1 MRPLKLT
8 LMGFHGVRDGMHRDS
23 VTVDLTDLP
32 PGLIAIVGPNGAG
45 KTTIMDNL
53 HPYPIMPSHASK
65 MTADGFSYWDHLCG
79 TRGEK
84 DLEWEHA
91 GKLYRSAFAFRNP
104 GKSRKAEYYLF
115 EKGAGD
121 DWVPVQL
128 PDGTLS
134 DGKADTYNRCIEA
147 VLGSPEAFFTSV
159 FSAQNRRPIASYQ
172 AGEIKRL
179 LAELLGIDHL
189 RDLSAKAG
197 EIAKALGRSLDTLQ
211 RELIGLSAQRER
223 AEQLDSET
231 GKTDEALATA
241 RRDRDVQTS
250 NGAKLLQE
258 QATLAAKQ
266 SAGVATEARLRELRL
281 RQTELG
287 TRRRQLE
294 ADLRTAA
301 TRTATRRS
309 ELQQLV
315 ASRKSTLAEG
325 PAIMAAAEQRDT
337 LQLATGQ
344 RQREF
349 ATLQQ
354 VVSQLEATR
363 AQHAA
368 LSTELQGLEA
378 RGKSAAQ
385 FAGSLKA
392 QADVIETVPCRTDPM
407 HNTCP
412 LLAQAREANSRLAE
426 QVIAVRD
433 LRASYQAKQL
443 AMKPLAESLAALPE
457 KRTALAALQAMLARD
472 QQELQRLTALAARKP
487 MLDVTQEALAQA
499 ERDLVTLAEEE
510 ASITARH
517 GREVAEV
524 DAQFSVVQRE
534 LSGLATDDV
543 TSMLAAM
550 GLRIRQSRE
559 AVVVLDGRIEV
570 LIRQQASLLTE
581 RERVEALLSGLPIL
595 QGRADRLSDEIAQWK
610 LLSKALGN
618 DGIIALSI
626 DDAGPALTRIVND
639 LLLAC
644 YGPRFTIAIQTQ
656 TTLANGEKR
665 EGFEIAVNDGENDST
680 KDFAVMSGGQKIW
693 INECLTR
700 GIALY
705 RAQDTGQSF
714 QTLFTD
720 EADGPLDPERKRA
733 FLRMKR
739 EVLRQGGYEREF
751 FISHTP
757 DLVDEADA
765 VIDVTSFAAAA

>member
-8 LMGFHGVRDGMHRDS
+8 LSGFHGVRDGMRRDS
-23 VTVDLTDLP
+23 VTLDLAALP
-32 PGLIAIVGPNGAG
+32 PGLIALVGPNGAG
-45 KTTIMDNL
+45 KTTLMDNL

-65 MTADGFSYWDHLCG
+65 MTADGFSYWDHLYG

-115 EKGAGD
+115 EKGAAG
-121 DWVPVQL
+121 DWVPLQL
-128 PDGTLS
+128 ADGALS

-172 AGEIKRL
+172 ASEIKRL

-189 RDLSAKAG
+189 RDLSGKAG
-197 EIAKALGRSLDTLQ
+197 EVAKVLTRRLEAQQ
-211 RELIGLSAQRER
+211 RELVGLSAQRER
-223 AEQLDSET
+223 AAQLNRQIGST
-231 GKTDEALATA
+231 VEALITA
-241 RRDRDVQTS
+241 RADRDAKMAS
-250 NGAKLLQE
+250 GAKLLQE
-258 QATLAAKQ
+258 RATLAAKQ
-266 SAGVATEARLRELRL
+266 SAAAGIEARLRELRQ
-281 RQTELG
+281 RETELA

-294 ADLRTAA
+294 TDQRALA
-301 TRTATRRS
+301 TRTVARRRDL
-309 ELQQLV
+309 ELLV
-315 ASRKSTLAEG
+315 GNRKATLAEG
-325 PAIMAAAEQRDT
+325 PAILAAAEQRDA
-337 LQLATGQ
+337 LQMVIGRKQADLAT
-344 RQREF
+344 
-349 ATLQQ
+349 QQ
-354 VVSQLEATR
+354 QAVDQLEATR

-378 RGKSAAQ
+378 RGKSTAQ
-385 FAGSLKA
+385 FAGSMKA
-392 QADVIETVPCRTDPM
+392 QADVIDTVPCRADPM
-407 HNTCP
+407 HNACP
-412 LLAQAREANSRLAE
+412 LLAQAREAKGKLAE

-443 AMKPLAESLAALPE
+443 AMKPLAESLGTLPE
-457 KRTALAALQAMLARD
+457 KRAALTAMQSALTRD
-472 QQELQRLTALAARKP
+472 QQELQRLTALAAKRP
-487 MLDVTQEALAQA
+487 MLDVAQEALAQA
-499 ERDLVTLAEEE
+499 ERDLATLAEEE
-510 ASITARH
+510 ADAIARH
-517 GREVAEV
+517 QREMAAADTQLSAVL
-524 DAQFSVVQRE
+524 RE
-534 LSGLATDDV
+534 LSGLATEDV
-543 TSMLAAM
+543 TGMLSNLDM
-550 GLRIRQSRE
+550 RVRQSRE
-559 AVVVLDGRIEV
+559 AVVALDGRIEA
-570 LIRQQASLLTE
+570 LIRQQASLSTE
-581 RERVEALLSGLPIL
+581 LDRVDALVAGLPAV
-595 QGRADRLSDEIAQWK
+595 QGKADLISDEIAQWK
-610 LLSKALGN
+610 LLAKALGN
-618 DGIIALSI
+618 DGVIALSI

-665 EGFEIAVNDGENDST
+665 EGFEISVNDGENDST

-705 RAQDTGQSF
+705 RAQDSGQSF

-733 FLRMKR
+733 FMRMKR

-765 VIDVTSFAAAA
+765 VIDVVALAAQ

>member
-8 LMGFHGVRDGMHRDS
+8 LSGFHGVRDGMRRDS
-23 VTVDLTDLP
+23 VTLDLTHLP
-32 PGLIAIVGPNGAG
+32 PGLVALVGPNGAG
-45 KTTIMDNL
+45 KTTLMDNL

-65 MTADGFSYWDHLCG
+65 MSADAFSYWDHLCG

-91 GKLYRSAFAFRNP
+91 GKRYRSAFAFRNP

-115 EKGAGD
+115 EKGAAG

-189 RDLSAKAG
+189 RELSAKAG
-197 EIAKALGRSLDTLQ
+197 EVAKGLGRHLDTLQ
-211 RELIGLSAQRER
+211 RDLIGLSAQRER
-223 AEQLDSET
+223 AGQLNREI
-231 GKTDEALATA
+231 GLTDQALAAA
-241 RRDRDVQTS
+241 RRDRDAEAA

-258 QATLAAKQ
+258 RATLAAKQ
-266 SAGVATEARLRELRL
+266 SASAATEARLRELRQ
-281 RQTELG
+281 RETELG

-294 ADLRTAA
+294 ADQRAA
-301 TRTATRRS
+301 VTRTATRRR
-309 ELQQLV
+309 ELGQLV
-315 ASRKSTLAEG
+315 ASRRITLAEG
-325 PAIMAAAEQRDT
+325 PAILAAAEQRDA
-337 LQLATGQ
+337 LQMAIGQ
-344 RQREF
+344 RQGEF

-354 VVSQLEATR
+354 AVTALEAQR
-363 AQHAA
+363 AQYAA

-392 QADVIETVPCRTDPM
+392 QADVIDTVPCRADPM

-412 LLAQAREANSRLAE
+412 LLAQAREAKGKLGE

-443 AMKPLAESLAALPE
+443 AIKPMADALAVLPGQ
-457 KRTALAALQAMLARD
+457 RAALAALQAALTRD

-487 MLDVTQEALAQA
+487 MLDVAQEGLAQA
-499 ERDLVTLAEEE
+499 ERDVVALAEEE
-510 ASITARH
+510 AAGNARH
-517 GREVAEV
+517 ARDVAET
-524 DAQFSVVQRE
+524 DAQLSAVQRE
-534 LSGLATDDV
+534 LSGLATEDV
-543 TSMLAAM
+543 TGMLSTLD
-550 GLRIRQSRE
+550 LRIRQSRE
-559 AVVVLDGRIEV
+559 AVVALDARIEV
-570 LIRQQASLLTE
+570 LIRQQTSLATE
-581 RERVEALLSGLPIL
+581 REGVETVLAGLPAV
-595 QGRADRLSDEIAQWK
+595 QGKADRLSDEIAQWK
-610 LLSKALGN
+610 LLAKALGN
-618 DGIIALSI
+618 DGVIALSI
-626 DDAGPALTRIVND
+626 DDAGPALTRIVNE

-665 EGFEIAVNDGENDST
+665 EGFEIAVNDGENDSR

-733 FLRMKR
+733 FMRMKR

-757 DLVDEADA
+757 DLVDEADG
-765 VIDVTSFAAAA
+765 VIDVAALAAA

>member
-8 LMGFHGVRDGMHRDS
+8 LSGFLGVRDGMRRDS
-23 VTVDLTDLP
+23 VTLDLIHLP
-32 PGLIAIVGPNGAG
+32 PGLIALVGPNGAG
-45 KTTIMDNL
+45 KTTLMDNL

-65 MTADGFSYWDHLCG
+65 MTADGFSYWDHLFG

-115 EKGAGD
+115 EKGAAG
-121 DWVPVQL
+121 DWVPLQL

-172 AGEIKRL
+172 ASEIKRL
-179 LAELLGIDHL
+179 LAELLGIEHL

-197 EIAKALGRSLDTLQ
+197 DVAKVLGCSLDTLQ
-211 RELIGLSAQRER
+211 RELVGLSAQRER
-223 AEQLDSET
+223 AGQL
-231 GKTDEALATA
+231 GRAIGQTDEALTTSRRERDAETA
-241 RRDRDVQTS
+241 

-258 QATLAAKQ
+258 RATLAARQ
-266 SAGVATEARLRELRL
+266 SASAATEARLRELRQ
-281 RQTELG
+281 RETELG
-287 TRRRQLE
+287 ARRRQLE
-294 ADLRTAA
+294 SDHRATA
-301 TRTATRRS
+301 TRTATRRR
-309 ELQQLV
+309 ELEQLV
-315 ASRKSTLAEG
+315 ASRKLTLAEG
-325 PAIMAAAEQRDT
+325 PAILAAGERRDALQMAIGRKQGELGA
-337 LQLATGQ
+337 
-344 RQREF
+344 
-349 ATLQQ
+349 LQQ
-354 VVSQLEATR
+354 AVSQLEAQRT
-363 AQHAA
+363 QQAA
-368 LSTELQGLEA
+368 LSIELQGMEA

-392 QADVIETVPCRTDPM
+392 QADVIDTVPCRAGPM

-412 LLAQAREANSRLAE
+412 LLAQARKAQGKLAG
-426 QVIAVRD
+426 QVITVRD

-443 AMKPLAESLAALPE
+443 AMKPLADALAALPGQ
-457 KRTALAALQAMLARD
+457 RTALSALQAELARD

-487 MLDVTQEALAQA
+487 MLDVAREGLAQA
-499 ERDLVTLAEEE
+499 ERDLKALGDEE
-510 ASITARH
+510 AAAAAIFT
-517 GREVAEV
+517 REVADA
-524 DAQFSVVQRE
+524 DAQLSAVQRE
-534 LSGLATDDV
+534 LSGLATEDV
-543 TSMLAAM
+543 TGMLAALD
-550 GLRIRQSRE
+550 LRTRQSRE
-559 AVVVLDGRIEV
+559 AVVALDGRIEV
-570 LIRQQASLLTE
+570 LIRQQATLSTE
-581 RERVEALLSGLPIL
+581 LERAEAMVAGLPAV
-595 QGRADRLSDEIAQWK
+595 QGKADRLSDEIAQWK
-610 LLSKALGN
+610 LLAKGLGN
-618 DGIIALSI
+618 DGVIALSI

-680 KDFAVMSGGQKIW
+680 KDCSVMSGGQKIW

-705 RAQDTGQSF
+705 RAQDTGQAF

-733 FLRMKR
+733 FMRMKR
-739 EVLRQGGYEREF
+739 EVLRQGGYEREY

-757 DLVDEADA
+757 DLIDEADA
-765 VIDVTSFAAAA
+765 VIDVAALAAQ

>member
-8 LMGFHGVRDGMHRDS
+8 LSGFHGVRDGMRRDS
-23 VTVDLTDLP
+23 VTLDLTQLP
-32 PGLIAIVGPNGAG
+32 PGLIALVGPNGAG
-45 KTTIMDNL
+45 KTTLMDNL

-115 EKGAGD
+115 EKGAAG
-121 DWVPVQL
+121 DWVPLQL
-128 PDGTLS
+128 PNGTLS

-172 AGEIKRL
+172 ASEIKRM
-179 LAELLGIDHL
+179 LAELLGIEHL

-197 EIAKALGRSLDTLQ
+197 DVAKVLGRSLDTLQ
-211 RELIGLSAQRER
+211 RELVGLSAQRDR
-223 AEQLDSET
+223 VGQLGWEIGLID
-231 GKTDEALATA
+231 KALTAA
-241 RRDRDVQTS
+241 RRERDAETA

-258 QATLAAKQ
+258 RATLTVRQ
-266 SAGVATEARLRELRL
+266 SASAATEARLRELRQ
-281 RQTELG
+281 RETELG
-287 TRRRQLE
+287 ARRRQL
-294 ADLRTAA
+294 ASDHRATS
-301 TRTATRRS
+301 TRTATRRR
-309 ELQQLV
+309 ELEQLV
-315 ASRKSTLAEG
+315 GSRRLTLAEG
-325 PAIMAAAEQRDT
+325 PVIFAAGEQRDG
-337 LQLATGQ
+337 LQMAIGRKQGELDA
-344 RQREF
+344 
-349 ATLQQ
+349 LQQ
-354 VVSQLEATR
+354 AVSQLEGQRT
-363 AQHAA
+363 QHAA
-368 LSTELQGLEA
+368 LSTESQGLEA

-385 FAGSLKA
+385 FAGSLKS
-392 QADVIETVPCRTDPM
+392 QADVIDTVPCRDDPM
-407 HNTCP
+407 HNICP
-412 LLAQAREANSRLAE
+412 LLAQAREAQGKLAE
-426 QVIAVRD
+426 QVIMVRD
-433 LRASYQAKQL
+433 LRVSYQAKQL
-443 AMKPLAESLAALPE
+443 AMKPLADALAALPGQ
-457 KRTALAALQAMLARD
+457 RTALSALQADLARD

-487 MLDVTQEALAQA
+487 MLDVAREGLVQA
-499 ERDLVTLAEEE
+499 ERDLAALDEEE
-510 ASITARH
+510 AASAAIFT
-517 GREVAEV
+517 REVADA
-524 DAQFSVVQRE
+524 DAQLSAVQRE
-534 LSGLATDDV
+534 LSGLAAEDV
-543 TSMLAAM
+543 TGMLAE
-550 GLRIRQSRE
+550 LDQRTRQSRE
-559 AVVVLDGRIEV
+559 SVVALDGRIEV
-570 LIRQQASLLTE
+570 LIRQQATLSTE
-581 RERVEALLSGLPIL
+581 LERVHTMVAGLPVV
-595 QGRADRLSDEIAQWK
+595 QGKADRLSDEIAQWK
-610 LLSKALGN
+610 LLAKGLGN
-618 DGIIALSI
+618 DGVIALSI

-680 KDFAVMSGGQKIW
+680 KEFTVMSGGQKIW

-705 RAQDTGQSF
+705 RAQDTGRVF

-733 FLRMKR
+733 FMRMKR

-757 DLVDEADA
+757 GLVDEADA
-765 VIDVTSFAAAA
+765 VIDVVALAAQ

>member
-8 LMGFHGVRDGMHRDS
+8 LSGFLGVRDGMRRDK
-23 VTVDLTDLP
+23 VTLDLTHLP
-32 PGLIAIVGPNGAG
+32 PGLIALVGPNGAG
-45 KTTIMDNL
+45 KTTLMDNL

-65 MTADGFSYWDHLCG
+65 MSADAFSYWDHLYG

-91 GKLYRSAFAFRNP
+91 GKQYRSAFAFRNP

-115 EKGAGD
+115 EKGAAG
-121 DWVPVQL
+121 DWVPVQVS
-128 PDGTLS
+128 DGTLS

-172 AGEIKRL
+172 ASEIKKL

-189 RDLSAKAG
+189 RDISAKAG
-197 EIAKALGRSLDTLQ
+197 EVAKGLGRHLDALQ
-211 RELIGLSAQRER
+211 RDLVGLSAQRER
-223 AEQLDSET
+223 AGQLTREI
-231 GKTDEALATA
+231 GLTDEALAAA
-241 RRDRDVQTS
+241 RRDRDAETA

-258 QATLAAKQ
+258 RATLAAKQ
-266 SAGVATEARLRELRL
+266 SASATTEARLRELRQ
-281 RQTELG
+281 RETELG

-294 ADLRTAA
+294 ADHRAA
-301 TRTATRRS
+301 VTRTVTRRR
-309 ELQQLV
+309 ELEQLV
-315 ASRKSTLAEG
+315 ASRKMTLAEG
-325 PAIMAAAEQRDT
+325 PAILAAAEQRDA
-337 LQLATGQ
+337 LQMVIGQ
-344 RQREF
+344 RQGELV
-349 ATLQQ
+349 TLQQ
-354 VVSQLEATR
+354 AVTALEAQR

-378 RGKSAAQ
+378 RGKAAAQ

-392 QADVIETVPCRTDPM
+392 QADVIDTVPCRADPM

-412 LLAQAREANSRLAE
+412 LLAQAREAKGKLAE

-443 AMKPLAESLAALPE
+443 AMQPMAEALAGLPSQRAALS
-457 KRTALAALQAMLARD
+457 ALQAALTHD
-472 QQELQRLTALAARKP
+472 HQELQRLTALAARKP
-487 MLDVTQEALAQA
+487 MLDVAQEGLAQA
-499 ERDLVTLAEEE
+499 ERDVVALTEEE
-510 ASITARH
+510 AATSARH
-517 GREVAEV
+517 AREVAET
-524 DAQFSVVQRE
+524 DGQSSAVQRE
-534 LSGLATDDV
+534 LSGLATEDV
-543 TSMLAAM
+543 TGMLSTLD
-550 GLRIRQSRE
+550 LRIRQSRE
-559 AVVVLDGRIEV
+559 AVVALDARIEA
-570 LIRQQASLLTE
+570 LIRQQTSLLTE
-581 RERVEALLSGLPIL
+581 YERVETVLAGQPAV
-595 QGRADRLSDEIAQWK
+595 QGKADRLSDEIAQWK
-610 LLSKALGN
+610 LLAKALGN
-618 DGIIALSI
+618 DGVIALSI
-626 DDAGPALTRIVND
+626 DDARPALTRIVND

-656 TTLANGEKR
+656 TTLANGDKR
-665 EGFEIAVNDGENDST
+665 EGFEIEVHDAESDSA
-680 KDFAVMSGGQKIW
+680 KNFAVMSGGQKIW

-705 RAQDTGQSF
+705 RAQDSGQSL

-733 FLRMKR
+733 FMRMKR

-757 DLVDEADA
+757 DLVDEADG
-765 VIDVTSFAAAA
+765 VIDVAALAAM

>member
-8 LMGFHGVRDGMHRDS
+8 LSGFHGVRDGMRRDS
-23 VTVDLTDLP
+23 VTLDLTHLP
-32 PGLIAIVGPNGAG
+32 PGLIALIGPNGAG
-45 KTTIMDNL
+45 KTTLMDNL

-115 EKGAGD
+115 ENGAAG
-121 DWVPVQL
+121 DWVPLQL

-172 AGEIKRL
+172 ASEIKRL
-179 LAELLGIDHL
+179 LAELLGIEHL

-197 EIAKALGRSLDTLQ
+197 DVAKVLGRNLDTLQ
-211 RELIGLSAQRER
+211 RELVGLSAQRER
-223 AEQLDSET
+223 AGQLGREI
-231 GKTDEALATA
+231 GQTDEALTTSRRERDAETA
-241 RRDRDVQTS
+241 

-258 QATLAAKQ
+258 RATLAARQ
-266 SAGVATEARLRELRL
+266 SASAATEARLRELRQ
-281 RQTELG
+281 REAELG
-287 TRRRQLE
+287 ARRRQLE
-294 ADLRTAA
+294 SDHLATA
-301 TRTATRRS
+301 TRTATRRR
-309 ELQQLV
+309 ELEQLV
-315 ASRKSTLAEG
+315 ASRKLTLAEG
-325 PAIMAAAEQRDT
+325 PGILAAGEQRDA
-337 LQLATGQ
+337 LQMAMGRSQGELGA
-344 RQREF
+344 
-349 ATLQQ
+349 LQQ
-354 VVSQLEATR
+354 AVSQLETQR
-363 AQHAA
+363 TQHAA

-392 QADVIETVPCRTDPM
+392 QADVIDTVPCRADPM

-412 LLAQAREANSRLAE
+412 LLAQAREAQGKLAE
-426 QVIAVRD
+426 QVITVRD

-443 AMKPLAESLAALPE
+443 AMKPLADALAALPGQ
-457 KRTALAALQAMLARD
+457 RTALTALEAELGRE

-487 MLDVTQEALAQA
+487 MLDVAREGLTQA
-499 ERDLVTLAEEE
+499 ERDVTTLGEEE
-510 ASITARH
+510 AAAAAVFT
-517 GREVAEV
+517 REVADA
-524 DAQFSVVQRE
+524 DAQLSAVQRE
-534 LSGLATDDV
+534 LSGLAAEDV
-543 TSMLAAM
+543 TGMLAALDM
-550 GLRIRQSRE
+550 RTRQSRE
-559 AVVVLDGRIEV
+559 AVVALDGRIEV
-570 LIRQQASLLTE
+570 LIRRQATLSTE
-581 RERVEALLSGLPIL
+581 LERVQAVVCGLPAV
-595 QGRADRLSDEIAQWK
+595 QVKADRLSDEIAQWK
-610 LLSKALGN
+610 LLAKGLGN
-618 DGIIALSI
+618 DGVIALSI

-665 EGFEIAVNDGENDST
+665 EGFEIAVNDGENDSA
-680 KDFAVMSGGQKIW
+680 KDFSVMSGGQKIW

-705 RAQDTGQSF
+705 RAQDTGQAF

-733 FLRMKR
+733 FMRMKR

-751 FISHTP
+751 FITHTP

-765 VIDVTSFAAAA
+765 VIDVVALAAQ

>member
-8 LMGFHGVRDGMHRDS
+8 LSGFHGVRDGMRRDS
-23 VTVDLTDLP
+23 VTLDLTHLP
-32 PGLIAIVGPNGAG
+32 AGLIALVGPNGAG
-45 KTTIMDNL
+45 KTTLMDNL

-65 MTADGFSYWDHLCG
+65 MSADAFSYWDHLCG

-91 GKLYRSAFAFRNP
+91 GKQYRSAFAFRNP

-115 EKGAGD
+115 EKGAVG

-197 EIAKALGRSLDTLQ
+197 EVAKGLGRHLDTLQ
-211 RELIGLSAQRER
+211 RDLVGLSAQRER
-223 AEQLDSET
+223 AGQLNREI
-231 GKTDEALATA
+231 GLTDEALAAA
-241 RRDRDVQTS
+241 RRDRDAETA

-258 QATLAAKQ
+258 RATLAAKR
-266 SAGVATEARLRELRL
+266 SASAATEARLRELRQ
-281 RQTELG
+281 RETELG

-294 ADLRTAA
+294 ADQRAA
-301 TRTATRRS
+301 VTRTATRRR
-309 ELQQLV
+309 ELEQLV
-315 ASRKSTLAEG
+315 ASRRMTLAEG
-325 PAIMAAAEQRDT
+325 PAILGAAELRDA
-337 LQLATGQ
+337 LQMAMGQ
-344 RQREF
+344 RQGEF
-349 ATLQQ
+349 ATMQHA
-354 VVSQLEATR
+354 VTELEAQR

-368 LSTELQGLEA
+368 LSTELHGLEA

-392 QADVIETVPCRTDPM
+392 QADVIDAVPCRADPM

-412 LLAQAREANSRLAE
+412 LLAQAREAKGKLAE

-443 AMKPLAESLAALPE
+443 GIKPLAESLGALPE
-457 KRTALAALQAMLARD
+457 KQAALGALQAALTRD

-487 MLDVTQEALAQA
+487 MLEVAQEALTQA
-499 ERDLVTLAEEE
+499 ERDLTTLAEEE
-510 ASITARH
+510 VAAIARH
-517 GREVAEV
+517 EREVAESGTQLS
-524 DAQFSVVQRE
+524 AVQRE
-534 LSGLATDDV
+534 LSSLVTEDV
-543 TSMLAAM
+543 TGLLASLD
-550 GLRIRQSRE
+550 LRIRQSRE
-559 AVVVLDGRIEV
+559 AVVALDGRIEV
-570 LIRQQASLLTE
+570 LIRQQASLSTE
-581 RERVEALLSGLPIL
+581 HERVESLVAGLPAL
-595 QGRADRLSDEIAQWK
+595 QGKADRLSDEIAQWK
-610 LLSKALGN
+610 LLAKALGN
-618 DGIIALSI
+618 DGVIALSI
-626 DDAGPALTRIVND
+626 DDAGPALTQIVND

-665 EGFEIAVNDGENDST
+665 EGFEIAVNDGENDSS

-705 RAQDTGQSF
+705 RAQDTGHSF

-733 FLRMKR
+733 FMRMKR

-751 FISHTP
+751 FISHTA
-757 DLVDEADA
+757 DLVDQADA
-765 VIDVTSFAAAA
+765 VIDVVALAAR

>member
-8 LMGFHGVRDGMHRDS
+8 LAGFHGVRDGMRRDS
-23 VTVDLTDLP
+23 VALDLTHLP
-32 PGLIAIVGPNGAG
+32 PGLIALVGPNGAG
-45 KTTIMDNL
+45 KTTLMDNL

-115 EKGAGD
+115 EKGAAG
-121 DWVPVQL
+121 DWVPLQL

-172 AGEIKRL
+172 ASEIKRL
-179 LAELLGIDHL
+179 LAELLGIEHL

-197 EIAKALGRSLDTLQ
+197 DVAKVLGRSLDTLQ
-211 RELIGLSAQRER
+211 RELVGLSAQRDR
-223 AEQLDSET
+223 AGQLGREIDL
-231 GKTDEALATA
+231 TDKALTAA
-241 RRDRDVQTS
+241 RRERDAETAK
-250 NGAKLLQE
+250 GAKLLQE
-258 QATLAAKQ
+258 RATIAARQ
-266 SAGVATEARLRELRL
+266 SASAATEARLRELRQ
-281 RQTELG
+281 RETELG
-287 TRRRQLE
+287 ARRRQLE
-294 ADLRTAA
+294 ADHRA
-301 TRTATRRS
+301 TSARTATRHR
-309 ELQQLV
+309 ELDQL
-315 ASRKSTLAEG
+315 AGSRKLTLAEG
-325 PAIMAAAEQRDT
+325 PVILAAGEQRDA
-337 LQLATGQ
+337 LQMAIGQ
-344 RQREF
+344 KQGELGV
-349 ATLQQ
+349 LQQ
-354 VVSQLEATR
+354 AVSQLEARRT
-363 AQHAA
+363 QHAA
-368 LSTELQGLEA
+368 LSTELQGLEG

-392 QADVIETVPCRTDPM
+392 QADVIDTVPCRADPM

-412 LLAQAREANSRLAE
+412 LLAQAREAHGKLTE
-426 QVIAVRD
+426 QVITVRD

-443 AMKPLAESLAALPE
+443 AMKPLADALAALPGQ
-457 KRTALAALQAMLARD
+457 RTALTALQAELARD

-487 MLDVTQEALAQA
+487 MLDVAHEGLVQA
-499 ERDLVTLAEEE
+499 ERDLAALVEEE
-510 ASITARH
+510 AAAAAIFT
-517 GREVAEV
+517 REVADA
-524 DAQFSVVQRE
+524 DAQLSAVQRE
-534 LSGLATDDV
+534 LSGLATEDV
-543 TSMLAAM
+543 TGMLAE
-550 GLRIRQSRE
+550 LDQRTRQSRE
-559 AVVVLDGRIEV
+559 AVVALDGRIEV
-570 LIRQQASLLTE
+570 LIRQQATLSTE
-581 RERVEALLSGLPIL
+581 LERVQATVAGLPVV
-595 QGRADRLSDEIAQWK
+595 QGKADRLSDEIAQWK
-610 LLSKALGN
+610 LLARGLGN
-618 DGIIALSI
+618 DGVIALSI

-680 KDFAVMSGGQKIW
+680 KDFSVMSGGQKIW

-705 RAQDTGQSF
+705 RAQDSGQAF

-733 FLRMKR
+733 FMRMKR

-765 VIDVTSFAAAA
+765 VIDVVALAAQ

>member
-8 LMGFHGVRDGMHRDS
+8 LSGFHGVRDGMRRDS
-23 VTVDLTDLP
+23 VTLDLTHLP
-32 PGLIAIVGPNGAG
+32 PGLVALVGPNGAG
-45 KTTIMDNL
+45 KTTLMDNL

-65 MTADGFSYWDHLCG
+65 MSADAFSYWDHLCG

-91 GKLYRSAFAFRNP
+91 GKRYRSAFAFRNP

-115 EKGAGD
+115 KKGAAG

-189 RDLSAKAG
+189 RELSAKAG
-197 EIAKALGRSLDTLQ
+197 EVAKGLGRHLDTLQ
-211 RELIGLSAQRER
+211 RDLIGLSAQRER
-223 AEQLDSET
+223 AGQLNREI
-231 GKTDEALATA
+231 GLTDQALAA
-241 RRDRDVQTS
+241 AQRDRDAETA

-258 QATLAAKQ
+258 RATLAAKQ
-266 SAGVATEARLRELRL
+266 SASAATEARLRELRQ
-281 RQTELG
+281 RETELG

-294 ADLRTAA
+294 ADQRAA
-301 TRTATRRS
+301 VTRTATRRR
-309 ELQQLV
+309 ELGQLV
-315 ASRKSTLAEG
+315 ASRRMTLAEG
-325 PAIMAAAEQRDT
+325 PAILAAAEQRDA
-337 LQLATGQ
+337 LQMAIGQ
-344 RQREF
+344 RQGEF

-354 VVSQLEATR
+354 AVTALEAQR

-378 RGKSAAQ
+378 GGKSAAQ

-392 QADVIETVPCRTDPM
+392 QADVIDTVPCRADPM

-412 LLAQAREANSRLAE
+412 LLAQAREAKGKLGE

-443 AMKPLAESLAALPE
+443 AIKPMADALAALPGQ
-457 KRTALAALQAMLARD
+457 RAALAALQAALTRD
-472 QQELQRLTALAARKP
+472 QQELQCLTALAARKP
-487 MLDVTQEALAQA
+487 MLDVAQEGLAQA
-499 ERDLVTLAEEE
+499 ERDVVALAEEE
-510 ASITARH
+510 AAGNARH
-517 GREVAEV
+517 ARDVAET
-524 DAQFSVVQRE
+524 DAELFAVPRE
-534 LSGLATDDV
+534 LSGLATEDV
-543 TSMLAAM
+543 PGRLSTLD
-550 GLRIRQSRE
+550 LRIRQSRE
-559 AVVVLDGRIEV
+559 AVVTLDARIEV
-570 LIRQQASLLTE
+570 LIRQQTSLATE
-581 RERVEALLSGLPIL
+581 RERVETVLAGLPAV
-595 QGRADRLSDEIAQWK
+595 QGKADRLSDEIAQWK
-610 LLSKALGN
+610 LLAKALGN
-618 DGIIALSI
+618 HGVIALSI
-626 DDAGPALTRIVND
+626 DDAGPALTRIVNE

-665 EGFEIAVNDGENDST
+665 EGFEIAVNDGENDSR

-733 FLRMKR
+733 FMRMKR

-757 DLVDEADA
+757 DLIDEADG
-765 VIDVTSFAAAA
+765 VIDVAALAAA

>member
-8 LMGFHGVRDGMHRDS
+8 LSGFHGVRDGMRRDS
-23 VTVDLTDLP
+23 VTLDLTHLP
-32 PGLIAIVGPNGAG
+32 PGLIALVGPNGAG
-45 KTTIMDNL
+45 KTTLMDNL

-84 DLEWEHA
+84 DLEWKHA

-115 EKGAGD
+115 EKGAAG
-121 DWVPVQL
+121 DWVPLRL

-172 AGEIKRL
+172 ASEIKRL
-179 LAELLGIDHL
+179 LAELLGIEHL

-197 EIAKALGRSLDTLQ
+197 DVAKVLGRSLDTLQ
-211 RELIGLSAQRER
+211 RELVGLSAQRER
-223 AEQLDSET
+223 AGQLGREI
-231 GKTDEALATA
+231 GQADEALTTSRRERDAETA
-241 RRDRDVQTS
+241 

-258 QATLAAKQ
+258 RATLAARQ
-266 SAGVATEARLRELRL
+266 SASAATEARLRELRQ
-281 RQTELG
+281 REAELG
-287 TRRRQLE
+287 ARRRQLE
-294 ADLRTAA
+294 SDHRATA
-301 TRTATRRS
+301 TRTATRRR
-309 ELQQLV
+309 ELEQLV
-315 ASRKSTLAEG
+315 ASRKLTLAEG
-325 PAIMAAAEQRDT
+325 PAILAAAEQRDA
-337 LQLATGQ
+337 LQMAIGRKQ
-344 RQREF
+344 GEF
-349 ATLQQ
+349 GALQKA
-354 VVSQLEATR
+354 VSQLEAQRT
-363 AQHAA
+363 QHAA

-378 RGKSAAQ
+378 RGKSATQ

-392 QADVIETVPCRTDPM
+392 QADVIDTVPCRADPM

-412 LLAQAREANSRLAE
+412 LLAQAREAQGKLAE
-426 QVIAVRD
+426 QVITVRD
-433 LRASYQAKQL
+433 LRASYQATQL
-443 AMKPLAESLAALPE
+443 AMKPLADALAALPGQ
-457 KRTALAALQAMLARD
+457 RASLSALQAELVRD

-487 MLDVTQEALAQA
+487 MLDVAREGLAQA
-499 ERDLVTLAEEE
+499 ERDLKALGDEE
-510 ASITARH
+510 AAAAAIFTRD
-517 GREVAEV
+517 VADA
-524 DAQFSVVQRE
+524 DAQLSAVQRE

-543 TSMLAAM
+543 TGMLAALD
-550 GLRIRQSRE
+550 LRTRQSRE
-559 AVVVLDGRIEV
+559 AVVALDGRIEV
-570 LIRQQASLLTE
+570 LIRQQATLSTE
-581 RERVEALLSGLPIL
+581 LERVQAMVGGLPAV
-595 QGRADRLSDEIAQWK
+595 QRKADRLSDEIAQWK
-610 LLSKALGN
+610 LLAKGLGN
-618 DGIIALSI
+618 DGVIALSI

-680 KDFAVMSGGQKIW
+680 KDFSVMSGGQKIW

-705 RAQDTGQSF
+705 RAQDTGQAF

-720 EADGPLDPERKRA
+720 EADGPLDLERKRA
-733 FLRMKR
+733 FMRMKR
-739 EVLRQGGYEREF
+739 EVLRQGGYEREL
-751 FISHTP
+751 FITHTP

-765 VIDVTSFAAAA
+765 VIDVVALAAQ

>member
-8 LMGFHGVRDGMHRDS
+8 LSGFHGVRDGMRRDS
-23 VTVDLTDLP
+23 VTLDLTHLP
-32 PGLIAIVGPNGAG
+32 PGLIALVGPNGAG
-45 KTTIMDNL
+45 KTTLMDNL

-104 GKSRKAEYYLF
+104 GKTRKAEYYLF
-115 EKGAGD
+115 EKGAAG
-121 DWVPVQL
+121 DWVPLQL

-172 AGEIKRL
+172 ASEIKRL
-179 LAELLGIDHL
+179 LAELLGIEHL

-197 EIAKALGRSLDTLQ
+197 DVAKVLGRSLDTLQ
-211 RELIGLSAQRER
+211 RELVGLSAQRER
-223 AEQLDSET
+223 AGQLAREI
-231 GKTDEALATA
+231 GQTDEALTTA
-241 RRDRDVQTS
+241 RRERDAETA

-258 QATLAAKQ
+258 RATLAARQ
-266 SAGVATEARLRELRL
+266 SASAATEARLRELRQ
-281 RQTELG
+281 RETELG
-287 TRRRQLE
+287 ARRRQLE
-294 ADLRTAA
+294 SDHRATA
-301 TRTATRRS
+301 TRTATRRR
-309 ELQQLV
+309 ELEQLV
-315 ASRKSTLAEG
+315 ASRKLTLAEG
-325 PAIMAAAEQRDT
+325 PAILAAAEQRDA
-337 LQLATGQ
+337 LQMAIGRKQGELGA
-344 RQREF
+344 
-349 ATLQQ
+349 LQQ
-354 VVSQLEATR
+354 AVSQLEAQRT
-363 AQHAA
+363 QHAA

-392 QADVIETVPCRTDPM
+392 QADVIDTVPCRADPM

-412 LLAQAREANSRLAE
+412 LLAQAREAQGKLAE
-426 QVIAVRD
+426 QVITVRD

-443 AMKPLAESLAALPE
+443 AMKPLADALAALPGQ
-457 KRTALAALQAMLARD
+457 RTALSALQAELARD

-487 MLDVTQEALAQA
+487 MLDVAREGLAQA
-499 ERDLVTLAEEE
+499 ERDLTGLGEEE
-510 ASITARH
+510 VAAAAIFA
-517 GREVAEV
+517 REVADA
-524 DAQFSVVQRE
+524 DAQMSTVQRE
-534 LSGLATDDV
+534 LSGLATEDV
-543 TSMLAAM
+543 TGMLAALD
-550 GLRIRQSRE
+550 LRIRQSRE
-559 AVVVLDGRIEV
+559 AVVALDGRIEV
-570 LIRQQASLLTE
+570 LIRQQATLSTE
-581 RERVEALLSGLPIL
+581 LERVTAMVAGLPAV
-595 QGRADRLSDEIAQWK
+595 QGKADRLSDEIAQWK
-610 LLSKALGN
+610 LLAKGLGN
-618 DGIIALSI
+618 DGVIALSI

-680 KDFAVMSGGQKIW
+680 KDFSVMSGGQKIW

-705 RAQDTGQSF
+705 RAQDSGQAF

-733 FLRMKR
+733 FMRMKR

-751 FISHTP
+751 FITHTP

-765 VIDVTSFAAAA
+765 VIDVVALAAQ